1 MPDFDMFDSTSKAG
15 CFMDEKQ
22 LQALANAL
30 AKISKYL
37 KISARSIVC

>member
-1 MPDFDMFDSTSKAG
+1 
-15 CFMDEKQ
+15 MDEKE
-22 LQALANAL
+22 LQALANEL